1 MLNIK
6 LDSQLLSL
14 YNSEKREKKSFSF
27 IFNSQLFLGN
37 IYMRER
43 ERETIKDVTCF
54 WNQKYLT
61 TLDSF
66 NNKATEKVN
75 NNYIYCRGKDERTL
89 QYGIHGFLS
98 KNGKTR

>member
-27 IFNSQLFLGN
+27 IFNSQFFLGN
-37 IYMRER
+37 IYIYIYVRER
-43 ERETIKDVTCF
+43 ERERESIKDVTCF

-66 NNKATEKVN
+66 NNKATETVN
-75 NNYIYCRGKDERTL
+75 NNYITCRGKD
-89 QYGIHGFLS
+89 
-98 KNGKTR
+98 

>member
-43 ERETIKDVTCF
+43 ERE
-54 WNQKYLT
+54 
-61 TLDSF
+61 
-66 NNKATEKVN
+66 
-75 NNYIYCRGKDERTL
+75 RERER
-89 QYGIHGFLS
+89 LS
-98 KNGKTR
+98 KMLHAFGTKNI

>member
-43 ERETIKDVTCF
+43 ERE
-54 WNQKYLT
+54 
-61 TLDSF
+61 
-66 NNKATEKVN
+66 
-75 NNYIYCRGKDERTL
+75 RERERDYQRCYML
-89 QYGIHGFLS
+89 LEPKIFDHF
-98 KNGKTR
+98 R